1 MEDQNSQ
8 KLSAS
13 NLATVKLTDLQVRQA
28 LVDYLNKVSEFKELI
43 EGKKIAIQMN
53 WQTNKW
59 SDADHFVH
67 ASVFELTPVASDEA
81 EQDEPAEAA
90 EAAEAPSE

>member
-1 MEDQNSQ
+1 MANQNAQ

-13 NLATVKLTDLQVRQA
+13 TLATVKLTDIQVRQA
-28 LVDYLNKVSEFKELI
+28 LVDYINKVPEFKKMI
-43 EGKKIAIQMN
+43 DGKKVAVQMN

-67 ASVFELTPVASDEA
+67 AVVFELTPVTEDSD
-81 EQDEPAEAA
+81 
-90 EAAEAPSE
+90 SEDDSSSPEDAGE